1 MKLRRAF
8 FGLLA
13 AVALGGVVLGPGIAS
28 ADGHEDDDFTR
39 PGAFAGLGFK
49 WQVEGFQ
56 GEYRDQDYGN
66 SWGFDARGGYR
77 FADWFAVEGIFEYA
91 DDFGA
96 NAPRA
101 RGDDLSMITTTGNAK
116 FIVPIERFQP
126 YLTLGMGFL
135 YVNSGEGFVD
145 AVEDD
150 NWGFAGRIGG
160 GVDIYLTR
168 HISLYVDNAWTMAT
182 EDAEDLYFY
191 SLGGG
196 AKYNF

>member
-1 MKLRRAF
+1 MELRRAF
-8 FGLLA
+8 FGLLS
-13 AVALGGVVLGPGIAS
+13 ALVVGGVLLAPGIAT

-56 GEYRDQDYGN
+56 DEYRAQDFGN

-77 FADWFAVEGIFEYA
+77 FFDWFAVEGIFEYA

-96 NAPRA
+96 NAPRG
-101 RGDDLSMITTTGNAK
+101 RGDDLSMISTTGNAK

-126 YLTLGMGFL
+126 YLSLGMGFL

-145 AVEDD
+145 AVEDE

-168 HISLYVDNAWTMAT
+168 HISLYVDNAFTMAT
-182 EDAEDLYFY
+182 EDAENLYFY

-196 AKYNF
+196 ARYNF